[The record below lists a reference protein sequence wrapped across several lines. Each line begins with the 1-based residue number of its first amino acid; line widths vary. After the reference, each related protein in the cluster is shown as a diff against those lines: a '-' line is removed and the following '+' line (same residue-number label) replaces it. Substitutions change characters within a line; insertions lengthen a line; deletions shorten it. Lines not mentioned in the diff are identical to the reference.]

1 MVASTPKIIC
11 ASKKILN
18 VLFSGILRF
27 FKLFFVEIAIE
38 EIKFVLKSIIFSGYL
53 LGSEKEFPY

>member
-18 VLFSGILRF
+18 VLFSRILRF